1 MSDRTPMRQLRRAAR
16 IPVLRMGLFGL
27 AAALLLA
34 LPASGYGKS
43 DASGSAK
50 KDQLEVFS
58 WWTGGGEAH
67 GLAKLGFIFVNRE
80 NLCAFLGE
88 AHRGRAAVAPAGTH
102 RAGAGHD
109 CHAVLESHW
118 NP

>member
-67 GLAKLGFIFVNRE
+67 GLAKLITIWNKSHPTVPFKNDDSSPIKKRARP
-80 NLCAFLGE
+80 LLGNV
-88 AHRGRAAVAPAGTH
+88 RFAVA
-102 RAGAGHD
+102 RK
-109 CHAVLESHW
+109 
-118 NP
+118 